1 MEVAAANGR
10 CDQCGEPLQKEGG
23 VCPSCGAPV
32 EDLPRRPKF
41 TFAIL
46 LVLLIAGFAV
56 TGFIV
61 RGFDVRRQQLAD
73 RWFGRG
79 NRDLQ
84 SGASLQAISEF
95 ETALAYS
102 RDNDTYRLKL
112 ALALMQSGK
121 WEEARAHL
129 LNLWEQRPGD
139 GEVNLLLA
147 RVFANRNLPASAIR
161 YYQGAIYGIWETDP
175 VGNRESA
182 RFELVDYLLSNHRK
196 DSAQAELIALA
207 SETPSNISDQLR
219 LANLMMKADEPD
231 RALAIFQQVRRKQ
244 RNNFE
249 ATLGGAEANLQLFR
263 FASAAQLARDAL
275 NLQPSSQQAASL
287 RAQSEAF
294 VAADPRARG
303 LGAKERAQR
312 AFAAYQ
318 AADARLSSCADVKT
332 SDVHLQQLTTDEQ
345 SNYKNLRLAA
355 LRDPDLRDE
364 VMRWVYDVETSSA
377 RTCGPPSGKDAILLT
392 LAQAQEKER

>member
-10 CDQCGEPLQKEGG
+10 CEQCGELLQAEGNI
-23 VCPSCGAPV
+23 CPSCGAPV

-46 LVLLIAGFAV
+46 IILLLVGFAI
-56 TGFIV
+56 TGFVV
-61 RGFDVRRQQLAD
+61 RGYDVRRQQLAD

-112 ALALMQSGK
+112 ALALMQAGK

-147 RVFANRNLPASAIR
+147 RVFANRNLPSAIR
-161 YYQGAIYGIWETDP
+161 YYQGAIYGVWKTDP

-182 RFELVDYLLSNHRK
+182 RFELVEYLLSHGRE
-196 DSAQAELIALA
+196 DAAQAELIALA
-207 SETPSNISDQLR
+207 SEAPSNVTDQLR
-219 LANLMMKADEPD
+219 LANLMMKADETD
-231 RALAIFQQVRRKQ
+231 RALNIFQQVRRKQ
-244 RNNFE
+244 RNNFD
-249 ATLGGAEANLQLFR
+249 AALGAAEANLKLFR
-263 FASAAQLARDAL
+263 FASAAQLAKEAL
-275 NLQPSSQQAASL
+275 NLQPSSTQAAQL
-287 RAQSEAF
+287 KAQSEAL

-303 LGAKERAQR
+303 IGSKERAQR

-318 AADARLSSCADVKT
+318 VADARLSSCADAKV
-332 SDVHLQQLTTDEQ
+332 SDTHLQQLTTDQQ
-345 SNYKNLRLAA
+345 SNYKNLRVAA

-364 VMRWVYDVETSSA
+364 VMRWVYDVEISSA
-377 RTCGPPSGKDAILLT
+377 KTCGPPSGPDAILLT